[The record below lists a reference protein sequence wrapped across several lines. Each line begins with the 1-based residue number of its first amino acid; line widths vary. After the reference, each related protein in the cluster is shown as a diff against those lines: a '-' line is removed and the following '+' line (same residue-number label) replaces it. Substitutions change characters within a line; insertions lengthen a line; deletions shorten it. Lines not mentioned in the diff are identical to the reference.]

1 MKRFLLTWL
10 LCAVAINCLA
20 QKQEFPI
27 PDKLAEYPG
36 GTEALGVFLQE
47 NLQYPSS
54 SRMARVEGRV
64 TISFIVDKEGNIT
77 NPTVKD
83 SPDAALSAE
92 ALRVIKMM
100 PRWKP
105 AQLAGKPVKMRFTLP
120 VKFSLPATSF
130 GDIDIDAIVNSGVG
144 ARENPRG
151 LYKLQKTTFED
162 GRKDLITPYTQY
174 KYCTETN
181 TIQITTV
188 KSNPLDFIIQ
198 MTEPREGR
206 LDYTGREYLDGDTT
220 QTRIYDSNQRTFKL
234 RWFQD
239 ETHAASY
246 YPWHTYSTEI
256 YDSRNG
262 IEPEVKRIVEMI
274 NMHLTQQSKNPF
286 VGCWHCLGSSVKLD
300 GMDMLVAPA
309 QDTYQIFDEKEVCS
323 FFNLGNN
330 SQIQAI
336 AMLRPLQ
343 YSSDFKGIVE
353 MSHPSNVEWLSKD
366 AFRQTYTDPQGEIVT
381 LLWKRSGLPR
391 KVQHL
396 VGTDL
401 PITEINTPA
410 PSLIR

>member
-151 LYKLQKTTFED
+151 YTSCRRPRSRMDAKTLSLRTRSISIVQRQIPSKL
-162 GRKDLITPYTQY
+162 RL
-174 KYCTETN
+174 
-181 TIQITTV
+181 
-188 KSNPLDFIIQ
+188 SNPI
-198 MTEPREGR
+198 R
-206 LDYTGREYLDGDTT
+206 
-220 QTRIYDSNQRTFKL
+220 S
-234 RWFQD
+234 
-239 ETHAASY
+239 
-246 YPWHTYSTEI
+246 
-256 YDSRNG
+256 
-262 IEPEVKRIVEMI
+262 
-274 NMHLTQQSKNPF
+274 
-286 VGCWHCLGSSVKLD
+286 
-300 GMDMLVAPA
+300 
-309 QDTYQIFDEKEVCS
+309 
-323 FFNLGNN
+323 
-330 SQIQAI
+330 
-336 AMLRPLQ
+336 
-343 YSSDFKGIVE
+343 
-353 MSHPSNVEWLSKD
+353 
-366 AFRQTYTDPQGEIVT
+366 T
-381 LLWKRSGLPR
+381 LLSR
-391 KVQHL
+391 
-396 VGTDL
+396 
-401 PITEINTPA
+401 
-410 PSLIR
+410 